1 MFCDGVLCHAPIL
14 LLLPP
19 CQRASHS
26 ECVSYCVFGALLYES
41 QLYNDLLYLV
51 NGMTVRAL
59 EQERSIKELY
69 VSLDN

>member
-14 LLLPP
+14 LLLP

-26 ECVSYCVFGALLYES
+26 ECVSCCVFGALLYES

-59 EQERSIKELY
+59 EQERSMQELY
-69 VSLDN
+69 VSLDS